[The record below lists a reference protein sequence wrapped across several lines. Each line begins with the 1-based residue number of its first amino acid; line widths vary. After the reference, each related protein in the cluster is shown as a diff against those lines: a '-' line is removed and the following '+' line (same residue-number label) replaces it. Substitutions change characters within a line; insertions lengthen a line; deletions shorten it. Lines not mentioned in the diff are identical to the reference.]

1 MSILKYAVLGAAVA
15 YGITAVTKKRE
26 TDGKSILDD
35 LQEQAP
41 EWMDKIKK
49 YADDALQ
56 QVSQKAQDVKEE
68 YTQQ

>member
-41 EWMDKIKK
+41 EWMEKIKK

>member
-26 TDGKSILDD
+26 TDGKSIIDD
-35 LQEQAP
+35 LQDQAP
-41 EWMDKIKK
+41 EWIEKIKK

-56 QVSQKAQDVKEE
+56 QVTEKGQTVQNQ
-68 YTQQ
+68 YTQE